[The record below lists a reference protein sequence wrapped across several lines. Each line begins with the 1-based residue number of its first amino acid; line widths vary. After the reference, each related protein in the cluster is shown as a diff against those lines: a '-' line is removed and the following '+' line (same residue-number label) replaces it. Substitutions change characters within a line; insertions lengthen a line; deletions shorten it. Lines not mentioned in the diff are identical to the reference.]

1 MIRIGEA
8 GVNYDL
14 FVRQGQAMQM
24 KISLAIAV
32 CLIALVQA
40 SAAQCRA
47 AKENEVPH
55 GANELIQLKSRTV
68 PRVYGTV
75 LWPTGEAA
83 KKIVVEIF
91 HFEGS
96 DDDYRDFNAAI
107 EQPRTM
113 ACVTGDD
120 GKFSFP
126 GLKLGKYLLR
136 AGTSDEA
143 GVNETYIV
151 LVVKRHSRKP
161 GKDGLEITLHL
172 GT

>member
-1 MIRIGEA
+1 M
-8 GVNYDL
+8 L
-14 FVRQGQAMQM
+14 F
-24 KISLAIAV
+24 KSSLAIAV
-32 CLIALVQA
+32 CLIGLIQA
-40 SAAQCRA
+40 SAAQCRE
-47 AKENEVPH
+47 AKESEIPH

-91 HFEGS
+91 HFDGS
-96 DDDYRDFNAAI
+96 EDDYRDLNTAI
-107 EQPRTM
+107 EQPRTT

-120 GKFSFP
+120 GRFSFP
-126 GLKLGKYLLR
+126 GLKPGKYLLR

-151 LVVKRHSRKP
+151 LVVERHARKP
-161 GKDGLEITLHL
+161 GRDGLEIRLHL
-172 GT
+172 GA

>member
-1 MIRIGEA
+1 
-8 GVNYDL
+8 
-14 FVRQGQAMQM
+14 MQF
-24 KISLAIAV
+24 KSFLAIAV
-32 CLIALVQA
+32 FLVGLVQA
-40 SAAQCRA
+40 SAAQCRT
-47 AKENEVPH
+47 AKENEAPH
-55 GANELIQLKSRTV
+55 GANELIQLKSWTL

-91 HFEGS
+91 HFKGS
-96 DDDYRDFNAAI
+96 DDDYRDLNTAI

-126 GLKLGKYLLR
+126 GLKPGKYLLR

-151 LVVKRHSRKP
+151 LVVKRHARNP
-161 GKDGLEITLHL
+161 GKDGLEIRLHL

>member
-1 MIRIGEA
+1 ME
-8 GVNYDL
+8 
-14 FVRQGQAMQM
+14 M
-24 KISLAIAV
+24 KSSLAIAV
-32 CLIALVQA
+32 CLIGLIQA
-40 SAAQCRA
+40 SAAQCRE

-68 PRVYGTV
+68 PRIYGTIF
-75 LWPTGEAA
+75 WPTGEAA
-83 KKIVVEIF
+83 KKTVVEIF

-96 DDDYRDFNAAI
+96 DDDYRDLNTAI

-113 ACVTGDD
+113 ACVTGED

-126 GLKLGKYLLR
+126 GLKPGKYLLR

-151 LVVKRHSRKP
+151 LVVKRHARKA
-161 GKDGLEITLHL
+161 GKDGLEIILHL